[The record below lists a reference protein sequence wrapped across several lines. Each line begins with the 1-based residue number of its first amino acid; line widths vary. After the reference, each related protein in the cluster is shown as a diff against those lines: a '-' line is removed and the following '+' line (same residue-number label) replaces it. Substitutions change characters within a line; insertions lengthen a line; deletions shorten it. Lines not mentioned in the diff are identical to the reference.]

1 MKKNPITVSDLN
13 LVNLTYNGKI
23 ISFLLSSDVMV
34 NATEM
39 AKMFCNSKEEYL
51 AKRPS
56 RWLRTK
62 EAQDYIHM
70 LIDLFNINIKDII
83 ITLRGGSN
91 KEKGGSGTWM
101 NYLLFIK
108 YDNWIS
114 NDENIS
120 KFITKSFILLQ
131 QNNAPERCTYYGEEF
146 IDFCYDFVDLVGEE
160 ELLKNFEC
168 FENKEFNYSYHKSNI
183 GETTKFYIPLKD
195 NKLIKLDKTDILG
208 VISEF
213 NSNIILKTIKYL
225 DSILEKDDI
234 TYLRFKYLIMSQLNY
249 TTFNKDKFIT
259 NQKTYLMKDSNTGYI
274 KIGKAIDPKFRER
287 TLQSEKPT
295 ISLLAIC
302 DNLVERE
309 LHKKYNVKRV
319 RGEWFKL
326 SEDEVSDIIK
336 KYDFNLLYQ

>member
-1 MKKNPITVSDLN
+1 M
-13 LVNLTYNGKI
+13 
-23 ISFLLSSDVMV
+23 
-34 NATEM
+34 
-39 AKMFCNSKEEYL
+39 
-51 AKRPS
+51 
-56 RWLRTK
+56 WLRTK

-70 LIDLFNINIKDII
+70 LIDLFNINTKEII
-83 ITLRGGSN
+83 ITLRGGPD
-91 KEKGGSGTWM
+91 KKKGVTWM

-120 KFITKSFILLQ
+120 KFITKSFISLQ

-168 FENKEFNYSYHKSNI
+168 FENKEFDYPYHKNNI

-195 NKLIKLDKTDILG
+195 NKLVKLDKTDILG

-213 NSNIILKTIKYL
+213 NSDIILKTIKYL

-234 TYLRFKYLIMSQLNY
+234 TYLRFKYQLLNNLIYQTKTNL
-249 TTFNKDKFIT
+249 DIT
-259 NQKTYLMKDSNTGYI
+259 NQKTYLMKDSNTGLI

-295 ISLLAIC
+295 ISLFTIC
-302 DNLVERE
+302 DDLVERE
-309 LHKKYNVKRV
+309 LHKKYNDKRV

-326 SEDEVSDIIK
+326 SKDEVSDIIK
-336 KYDFNLLYQ
+336 EYDFNLLY

>member
-1 MKKNPITVSDLN
+1 MNKDYQKVEN
-13 LVNLTYNGKI
+13 LVTLTYNGKMI
-23 ISFLLSSDVMV
+23 GFLLSSDVMV

-39 AKMFCNSKEEYL
+39 AKMFCSSKEEYL

-62 EAQDYIHM
+62 EAQDYIKM

-83 ITLRGGSN
+83 ITLRGGPN
-91 KEKGGSGTWM
+91 K
-101 NYLLFIK
+101 
-108 YDNWIS
+108 IS

-120 KFITKSFILLQ
+120 KFITKSFISLQ

-146 IDFCYDFVDLVGEE
+146 IDFCYDFVDLVGED

-168 FENKEFNYSYHKSNI
+168 FENKEFDYPYYKSNL
-183 GETTKFYIPLKD
+183 GETTKFYIPLKED
-195 NKLIKLDKTDILG
+195 RLIKLDKTDILG
-208 VISEF
+208 IISEF
-213 NSNIILKTIKYL
+213 NSDIILKTIKYL

-234 TYLRFKYLIMSQLNY
+234 TYLRFKYQLLNNLIYQTKTNL
-249 TTFNKDKFIT
+249 DIT
-259 NQKTYLMKDSNTGYI
+259 NQKTYLMKDFNTGLI

-295 ISLLAIC
+295 ISLFAIC
-302 DNLVERE
+302 NDLIEDE
-309 LHKKYNVKRV
+309 LHNKYSDKRV

-326 SEDEVSDIIK
+326 GEDEVSDIIK
-336 KYDFNLLYQ
+336 EYDFNLLYQ

>member
-1 MKKNPITVSDLN
+1 MNKNYQNVEN
-13 LVNLTYNGKI
+13 LVTLIYNGKMI
-23 ISFLLSSDVMV
+23 RFLLSSDVMV

-39 AKMFCNSKEEYL
+39 AKMFCSSKEEYMD
-51 AKRPS
+51 KRPS

-62 EAQDYIHM
+62 EAQDYIKM
-70 LIDLFNINIKDII
+70 LISLFNINTKEII
-83 ITLRGGSN
+83 ITLRGGPD
-91 KEKGGSGTWM
+91 KKKGVTWM

-131 QNNAPERCTYYGEEF
+131 QNNTPERCTYYGEEF

-168 FENKEFNYSYHKSNI
+168 FENKEFDYPYHKSSL
-183 GETTKFYIPLKD
+183 GEATKFYIPLKE

-213 NSNIILKTIKYL
+213 NSNMILKTIKYL
-225 DSILEKDDI
+225 DSILEKEDI
-234 TYLRFKYLIMSQLNY
+234 TYIRFKYQLLNNLIYQTKISIN
-249 TTFNKDKFIT
+249 TTG
-259 NQKTYLMKDSNTGYI
+259 QKTYLMKDSNTGLI

-295 ISLLAIC
+295 ISLFAIC
-302 DNLVERE
+302 NDLIEDE
-309 LHKKYNVKRV
+309 LHKKYSDKRV
-319 RGEWFKL
+319 RGEWFNL
-326 SEDEVSDIIK
+326 SKDDVSDIIK
-336 KYDFNLLYQ
+336 EYDFKLLY